1 MIHEHT
7 VVDVHAPRL
16 STLKPAWLQWA
27 DAFADRR
34 HAMPIYQLDRP
45 APRIHPTAF
54 IHPEAVLIGD
64 VTIGAQSSV
73 WPGVVLRADFGQI
86 RIGSRTSIQDCT
98 VVYTTRQWP
107 TVIGDECVVG
117 HNTHLEGCTI
127 EDRCLIGS
135 GSVTPNRA
143 FVGRGSIVGAQ
154 ALIPEDPILGAEYL
168 DAYIPSSG
176 GSVKVTVIG
185 DGGVAAP
192 ADHHRAQSG
201 TSHTSAASGLSP
213 RWCSLC
219 APMITVVSSSHR

>member
-1 MIHEHT
+1 VIHEHT

-34 HAMPIYQLDRP
+34 HAMPIYQLDGP

-86 RIGSRTSIQDCT
+86 RIGSRTSIQD
-98 VVYTTRQWP
+98 
-107 TVIGDECVVG
+107 
-117 HNTHLEGCTI
+117 CTI

>member
-1 MIHEHT
+1 VIHEHT

-34 HAMPIYQLDRP
+34 HAVPIYQLDRP

-86 RIGSRTSIQDCT
+86 RIGSRTSIQD
-98 VVYTTRQWP
+98 
-107 TVIGDECVVG
+107 
-117 HNTHLEGCTI
+117 CTI

>member
-34 HAMPIYQLDRP
+34 HAVPIYQLDRP

-86 RIGSRTSIQDCT
+86 RIGSRTSIQD
-98 VVYTTRQWP
+98 
-107 TVIGDECVVG
+107 
-117 HNTHLEGCTI
+117 CTI